1 MGLAAAWQTLAGT
14 VGGLKQRDPLRSTDG
29 SASRR
34 SNLLLYRRWL
44 FREGSAMMRPV
55 ILGLCFCAGTTAFCQ
70 STVPAPTT
78 PERLGA
84 DLQL

>member
-1 MGLAAAWQTLAGT
+1 
-14 VGGLKQRDPLRSTDG
+14 
-29 SASRR
+29 
-34 SNLLLYRRWL
+34 
-44 FREGSAMMRPV
+44 MMRPV

-84 DLQL
+84 DSNCDRSFARARFQQASAGMAYQ